1 MTAAL
6 NMTTIR
12 ISHDAIMR
20 IKTALDAG
28 GALAEQRYQ
37 DEMRSGSFDK
47 ALFDATNAAAEARIL
62 FKIGVTDNLPAI
74 ELEVAP

>member
-1 MTAAL
+1 
-6 NMTTIR
+6 MTTLR

-28 GALAEQRYQ
+28 EALAEQRYQ
-37 DEMRSGSFDK
+37 DAMKEGSFDE

-62 FKIGVTDNLPAI
+62 FKIWVTDNLPTI
-74 ELEVAP
+74 ELDVAP

>member
-1 MTAAL
+1 
-6 NMTTIR
+6 MTTLR

-28 GALAEQRYQ
+28 EALAEQRYQ
-37 DEMRSGSFDK
+37 DAMKEGSFDE
-47 ALFDATNAAAEARIL
+47 ALFNATNMAAEARIMFRIWVL
-62 FKIGVTDNLPAI
+62 EKLPAF

>member
-1 MTAAL
+1 
-6 NMTTIR
+6 MTTLR

-28 GALAEQRYQ
+28 EALAEQRYQ
-37 DEMRSGSFDK
+37 DAMREGAFDES
-47 ALFDATNAAAEARIL
+47 LFDATSAAAEARITFRIWVL
-62 FKIGVTDNLPAI
+62 ENLPII